1 MHTYIGNWD
10 ALENFVWS
18 QVTLCS
24 TLYDC
29 EVNTLLWREWVGTC
43 TWIHMKFAAL
53 FVFRVVL
60 YLDHQP
66 WFQRVGPQKIQGHE
80 VKACSE
86 CCSADGNPDLESSA
100 AASNKAKDAVPPFGM
115 EHQTTGETKCI
126 LACISDRMLL
136 RRKTHVFLHKE
147 QRSFNSD
154 QRPVTANY
162 QLIITYRPFLTE
174 NVRNACCSNT
184 VPCIN

>member
-1 MHTYIGNWD
+1 
-10 ALENFVWS
+10 
-18 QVTLCS
+18 
-24 TLYDC
+24 
-29 EVNTLLWREWVGTC
+29 
-43 TWIHMKFAAL
+43 MKFAAL

-147 QRSFNSD
+147 QRSSNSD

>member
-1 MHTYIGNWD
+1 
-10 ALENFVWS
+10 
-18 QVTLCS
+18 
-24 TLYDC
+24 
-29 EVNTLLWREWVGTC
+29 
-43 TWIHMKFAAL
+43 MKFAAL

-66 WFQRVGPQKIQGHE
+66 WFQRVGPQKIQ
-80 VKACSE
+80 

-100 AASNKAKDAVPPFGM
+100 AASNKAKDALPPFGM

-147 QRSFNSD
+147 QRSSNSD
-154 QRPVTANY
+154 QRLVTADY
-162 QLIITYRPFLTE
+162 QLIIITYRPFLTE